1 MKSNVARPRPQIHGR
16 EIGWMDWAAEQVS
29 NGGGIYST
37 LRANVAV
44 GGADALLEIL
54 ELGAVAGPELGEDA
68 AGRARER
75 QF

>member
-1 MKSNVARPRPQIHGR
+1 
-16 EIGWMDWAAEQVS
+16 MDWAAEQVS

-75 QF
+75 RL